1 MNINTIH
8 NRIIS
13 WNAARYPQV
22 FNKELQYNL
31 AFGPD
36 GEVQE
41 YFDAANAVDRLDA
54 LGDIY
59 FVAVGGM
66 WKAGL
71 TNQSILK
78 AIQAELGTGTPVA
91 TFEECEA
98 EFDRDPVTGF
108 AKLIVRVMF
117 EANGMGLDG
126 VKFLLAVNAICDSN
140 DTKPAVKT
148 DPSVKANIDKG
159 ATYVP
164 PTEALQAIL
173 AEVKHV

>member
-41 YFDAANAVDRLDA
+41 YFDATNAVDRLDA
-54 LGDIY
+54 LGDSY
-59 FVAVGGM
+59 FVAIGGM

-71 TNQSILK
+71 DDQSILK
-78 AIQAELGTGTPVA
+78 VIQAELSTGSHIA

-98 EFDRDPVTGF
+98 EFDREPVTGF

-117 EANGMGLDG
+117 EANAMGLDG
-126 VKFLLAVNAICDSN
+126 VKFLRAVNAICDSN
-140 DTKPAVKT
+140 DTKPIVKT

-159 ATYVP
+159 TTYVA
-164 PTEALQAIL
+164 PTEALQNIL
-173 AEVKHV
+173 AGVKHV

>member
-41 YFDAANAVDRLDA
+41 FFDATNAVDRLDA

-59 FVAVGGM
+59 FVAIGGM

-71 TNQSILK
+71 DDQSILNT
-78 AIQAELGTGTPVA
+78 IQAELGTGSHIA

-98 EFDRDPVTGF
+98 EFYHNPVTGF

-126 VKFLLAVNAICDSN
+126 VKFLRAVNAICDSN
-140 DTKPAVKT
+140 DTKPVVKT

-159 ATYVP
+159 TTYVP
-164 PTEALQAIL
+164 PTEALQNIL
-173 AEVKHV
+173 AGVKHV